1 MGSTP
6 AEMTDC
12 SSEGAER
19 VRAEA
24 GALDTASIV
33 APTIA
38 AIEPPERTR
47 NSIDF
52 LQVSR
57 LPAHHGACH
66 LNSA

>member
-1 MGSTP
+1 MP
-6 AEMTDC
+6 AETAGC

-19 VRAEA
+19 VKAEA
-24 GALDTASIV
+24 GALDTASMV

-38 AIEPPERTR
+38 ATEPPERTR

-52 LQVSR
+52 LLVSR
-57 LPAHHGACH
+57 LPTHHDTCH